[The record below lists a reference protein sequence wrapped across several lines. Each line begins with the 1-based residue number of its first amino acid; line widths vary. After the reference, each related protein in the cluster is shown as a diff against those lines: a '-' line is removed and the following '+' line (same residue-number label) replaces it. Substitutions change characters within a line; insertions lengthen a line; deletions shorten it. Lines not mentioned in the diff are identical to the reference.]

1 MAHRSLSASPSAEG
15 GDQVAAAARPPLQSS
30 CSQESV
36 LATPREVPSRLSERR
51 RSNSGERAGGATS
64 VVSGRS
70 SKSPTRRSTTRRD
83 TSDGGAAERIATAVR
98 LRPPLA
104 RERGGGGCVII
115 EEPNKVQLSDPQG
128 KRSFTFEC
136 DFAFD
141 SSNSEHPGYA
151 DQAAVYRSIGTTL
164 VERAVQGFNCC
175 LVAYGQT
182 GTGKTHTLHGDWS
195 KAQQRGLLPR
205 IAEGLLEEL
214 DALRSDGAEVQARA
228 SYLEIYNN
236 RLFDLLAPPPARQ
249 LGKSRGRL
257 DIHTHP
263 KIGVYVD
270 NLSELPIQDFKHIER
285 LVTMGG
291 RNKHTAATTMNAR
304 SSRSHTIFSMAVEV
318 RNASL
323 APHNRMAIV
332 QVVDLAGRESEQ
344 TSECTGERFQELKFI
359 NQSLFHLAKCI
370 QTLSAGKA
378 DHIPFRDSK
387 LTLLLSESFQRN
399 SFDENVVTC
408 RFLES
413 TGRITTHPA
422 PNRFCAQDLQA
433 QLQSEIVQMQAEL
446 QQGDTGSLPTLLKDS
461 QLLLNH
467 VMLSWTKD
475 FAMPQRKST
484 EVSTQESRIEEAS
497 RHASRMLGSAASL
510 LEKVDQA
517 NSSAVAALDEADG
530 RLAAVEAR
538 VEEMCR
544 GSSRGSAEAQ
554 ATSTREA
561 RSPSGVP
568 KLPSLGQ
575 PTANAQAAPVVTF
588 SIELPPIVFA

>member
-1 MAHRSLSASPSAEG
+1 M
-15 GDQVAAAARPPLQSS
+15 
-30 CSQESV
+30 
-36 LATPREVPSRLSERR
+36 
-51 RSNSGERAGGATS
+51 
-64 VVSGRS
+64 
-70 SKSPTRRSTTRRD
+70 
-83 TSDGGAAERIATAVR
+83 R

-115 EEPNKVQLSDPQG
+115 EEPNQVQLSDPQG
-128 KRSFTFEC
+128 KRAFAFEC
-136 DFAFD
+136 DFAFN
-141 SSNSEHPGYA
+141 SSNPEHPEYA
-151 DQAAVYRSIGTTL
+151 DQAAVYRSIGTKI
-164 VERAVQGFNCC
+164 VERAVMGFNCC

-195 KAQQRGLLPR
+195 RAQQRGLLPR
-205 IAEGLLEEL
+205 VSEGLLEEL

-236 RLFDLLAPPPARQ
+236 RLFDLLAPNPARQ

-270 NLSELPIQDFKHIER
+270 NLSEFPIQDFKDIEK
-285 LVTMGG
+285 LVTQGG
-291 RNKHTAATTMNAR
+291 RNKHIAATTMNAR
-304 SSRSHTIFSMAVEV
+304 SSRSHTIFSMAIEV

-323 APHNRMAIV
+323 APHNRMATV

-370 QTLSAGKA
+370 HALSAGTA
-378 DHIPFRDSK
+378 DHVPFRDSK

-399 SFDENVVTC
+399 SWTALLATLTPSAVSFDENLLTC

-422 PNRFCAQDLQA
+422 PNRFCAKDLQA
-433 QLQSEIVQMQAEL
+433 QLQNEIVQMQAQL
-446 QQGDTGSLPTLLKDS
+446 QQGDSGPIPMLLKDS

-475 FAMPQRKST
+475 FAMPDRNST
-484 EVSTQESRIEEAS
+484 EVSSQESRIEEAS
-497 RHASRMLGSAASL
+497 RHAGKLLGGAASL
-510 LEKVDQA
+510 LEKVNLA

-544 GSSRGSAEAQ
+544 ESGRGSAEAQ
-554 ATSTREA
+554 ASSRESRA
-561 RSPSGVP
+561 PSSGVT

-575 PTANAQAAPVVTF
+575 RAAAHAQAAPVVTF

>member
-1 MAHRSLSASPSAEG
+1 
-15 GDQVAAAARPPLQSS
+15 
-30 CSQESV
+30 
-36 LATPREVPSRLSERR
+36 
-51 RSNSGERAGGATS
+51 
-64 VVSGRS
+64 
-70 SKSPTRRSTTRRD
+70 
-83 TSDGGAAERIATAVR
+83 
-98 LRPPLA
+98 
-104 RERGGGGCVII
+104 VII
-115 EEPNKVQLSDPQG
+115 EDPNQVQLSDPQG

-141 SSNSEHPGYA
+141 SSNPEHPGYA
-151 DQAAVYRSIGTTL
+151 DQAAVYRSIGTQI
-164 VERAVQGFNCC
+164 VERTVQGFNCC

-195 KAQQRGLLPR
+195 RTQQRGLLPR

-214 DALRSDGAEVQARA
+214 DALRSHGAEVQALV

-236 RLFDLLAPPPARQ
+236 RLFDLLAPPPTRQ

-270 NLSELPIQDFKHIER
+270 NLSEFPIQDFKDIEK
-285 LVTMGG
+285 LVSQGG

-304 SSRSHTIFSMAVEV
+304 SSRSHTVFSMAIEV

-323 APHNRMAIV
+323 APHNRMANV

-370 QTLSAGKA
+370 SALSTGTA

-399 SFDENVVTC
+399 SWTALLATLTPSAVSFDENLLTC

-422 PNRFCAQDLQA
+422 PNRFSAEDLQA
-433 QLQSEIVQMQAEL
+433 QLQNDIVQMQAQL
-446 QQGDTGSLPTLLKDS
+446 RQGDAGSIPSLLKDS

-467 VMLSWTKD
+467 VMHSWTKD
-475 FAMPQRKST
+475 LAMPESNSN
-484 EVSTQESRIEEAS
+484 EESRIEEAS
-497 RHASRMLGSAASL
+497 RHAGKMLGSAASL

-517 NSSAVAALDEADG
+517 NSTAVAALAEADG

-538 VEEMCR
+538 VEEMRRESGR
-544 GSSRGSAEAQ
+544 GSEQAQ
-554 ATSTREA
+554 ASSREA

-575 PTANAQAAPVVTF
+575 PAANAQAAPVVTF
-588 SIELPPIVFA
+588 SIELPPIVFV